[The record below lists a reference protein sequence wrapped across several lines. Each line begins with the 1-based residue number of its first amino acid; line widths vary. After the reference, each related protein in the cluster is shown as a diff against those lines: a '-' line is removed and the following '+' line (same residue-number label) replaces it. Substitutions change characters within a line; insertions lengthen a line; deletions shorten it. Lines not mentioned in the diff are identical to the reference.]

1 MILWWWFNGN
11 WYNIITILIPIE
23 SKWWAKWWQNVGKYM
38 LYWKCVGTY
47 LEHHLKF
54 IWNYEHH
61 VSQHGTSYDYMMN
74 IWWTLYEICMNTV
87 ATCGNQVNG
96 SKIST
101 CQTWKTGWRITG
113 WPVHPATMAAMLKV
127 PYPNP
132 DGFFFYMASTAVP
145 PQDLDGDDDEDD
157 FVAGQSPTFSVPQ
170 RYHWT
175 FFKILISIWI
185 WFEAIGIIW
194 NSFGYELN
202 IYEYMILYWYYDRLH
217 YTIFILWLYIIY
229 HYMIIYDH
237 FLFEIWYK
245 FDMNLF
251 FSFNIIWTWDGHG
264 YDMGLILVW
273 MKFDW
278 DDGRWDHGGDDA
290 GAGTSQT
297 RGSWTTPCR
306 SGEVPSSALPQAGP
320 YPATC
325 LKDVLKD
332 VLELF
337 RYV

>member
-113 WPVHPATMAAMLKV
+113 WPVHPQQWPLCWRCHIPILMGFFLHGQYCSSSSGSRWGWWWGWFCSRPV
-127 PYPNP
+127 PYLLRAP
-132 DGFFFYMASTAVP
+132 AV
-145 PQDLDGDDDEDD
+145 
-157 FVAGQSPTFSVPQ
+157 S
-170 RYHWT
+170 
-175 FFKILISIWI
+175 
-185 WFEAIGIIW
+185 
-194 NSFGYELN
+194 LN
-202 IYEYMILYWYYDRLH
+202 I
-217 YTIFILWLYIIY
+217 F
-229 HYMIIYDH
+229 
-237 FLFEIWYK
+237 
-245 FDMNLF
+245 
-251 FSFNIIWTWDGHG
+251 
-264 YDMGLILVW
+264 
-273 MKFDW
+273 
-278 DDGRWDHGGDDA
+278 
-290 GAGTSQT
+290 
-297 RGSWTTPCR
+297 
-306 SGEVPSSALPQAGP
+306 
-320 YPATC
+320 
-325 LKDVLKD
+325 
-332 VLELF
+332 
-337 RYV
+337 